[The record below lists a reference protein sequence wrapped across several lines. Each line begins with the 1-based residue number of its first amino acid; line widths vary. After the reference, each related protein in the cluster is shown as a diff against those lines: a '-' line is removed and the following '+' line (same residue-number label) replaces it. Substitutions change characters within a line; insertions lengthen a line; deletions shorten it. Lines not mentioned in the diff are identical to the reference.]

1 MMDKSIIVG
10 IGNNREIGFKNQ
22 LLWHLPADLKMFK
35 KVTMGCPIIMGRKTF
50 ESIGR
55 PLPGRENIII
65 TRNKDWK
72 SNGCTVVHSLSEAFT
87 AAEKTDTKE
96 AFVIGGGE
104 IYKQALEVCDKLYL
118 SQIDFTGEADTFFPD
133 YSSFTWEKSHHEDF
147 PAEGDK
153 PSWSFSVLE
162 KK

>member
-1 MMDKSIIVG
+1 MDKSIIVG

-72 SNGCTVVHSLSEAFT
+72 ASGCKVVHSLEDAFNL
-87 AAEKTDTKE
+87 AEQTRNRRSLRDWW
-96 AFVIGGGE
+96 G
-104 IYKQALEVCDKLYL
+104 
-118 SQIDFTGEADTFFPD
+118 
-133 YSSFTWEKSHHEDF
+133 
-147 PAEGDK
+147 
-153 PSWSFSVLE
+153 
-162 KK
+162 

>member
-1 MMDKSIIVG
+1 MDKSIIVG

-65 TRNKDWK
+65 TRNKNWQA
-72 SNGCTVVHSLSEAFT
+72 SGCKVVHSLEDAFHL
-87 AAEKTDTKE
+87 AEQLETEE

-104 IYKQALEVCDKLYL
+104 IYKEALKTCNKLYL
-118 SQIDFTGEADTFFPD
+118 SQIDFSGEADTFFPD
-133 YSSFTWEKSHHEDF
+133 YSKYSWEKSHFEEF
-147 PAEGDK
+147 PAEDNQPK
-153 PSWSFSVLE
+153 WSFSVLL